1 MLCFVCHGQDKAIFH
16 IPKLGNNIYEGVFTG
31 NGLLGTMT
39 YLKSSQSVRIDIGRT
54 DIYDHRE
61 KSNKKLFDKARL
73 SLGHFFINFDVNI
86 DSAGGDIF
94 LQQAFSLTNI
104 KTSAGILQIKT
115 TTLSEDNIIL
125 IEVIKNAYNGN
136 YSLTGVRILLL
147 VLV

>member
-1 MLCFVCHGQDKAIFH
+1 M
-16 IPKLGNNIYEGVFTG
+16 
-31 NGLLGTMT
+31 
-39 YLKSSQSVRIDIGRT
+39 
-54 DIYDHRE
+54 
-61 KSNKKLFDKARL
+61 
-73 SLGHFFINFDVNI
+73 NI

-136 YSLTGVRILLL
+136 YSLTGVQILLL